1 MSLSKTTSDGFY
13 QALDTIIENRL
24 SNAGYN
30 STIHGII
37 DSVVSEGQGLYNV
50 KYQDT
55 ILRNVRSNNPS
66 VSYSVGQRVIVVLP
80 HGDVNNSNKYISN
93 SIDMKVNSFQN
104 VQNLGVTTYNL
115 LGKNVISL
123 NSSDKGNSEEDEIAL
138 SNNIFQISSYQ
149 CGEYT
154 VRDQEGNAI
163 KEQIGQFVIYNK
175 DKEDSNFIT
184 IDNEKL
190 INNVKKGN
198 GVVIGCTLQT
208 ALDFAQM
215 GGQYGIEVDV
225 DIYQEVT
232 RVAATHTYVVG
243 SRQIDGNPYQVT
255 SPTQVKIFLDDLEIN
270 AFNGISEIRLYCK
283 DFIVKDY
290 KNFTKDIFIS
300 NLCIYGGQSIGQK
313 KESSDVIVAIDMSSK
328 INEEG
333 NQLSQEQKLIK
344 LKAQLLVKGKK
355 VTEGVKYLWFKED
368 GRVFNSTQN
377 SGGVYFH
384 PWAGAGWNCVN
395 SRSVNNTAHK
405 NTTPIFYFT
414 TADKDHVSFSEYAE
428 FFKEYDI
435 EKVANFEK
443 LNACVKLADQKVKCI
458 AVYDGNSYTSG
469 QIRLFNTNLR
479 NNVEIISSD
488 RINGENQTIYFLN
501 NGSPTLTCI
510 TKDEKGDEMSSAGL
524 QYTWSIKNNNG
535 KFQRITQVDFKKQ
548 YCKAY
553 WDFMGH
559 SGQTKFFPPFLKK
572 VSKDDPNGITN
583 PNTEDGIEYKV
594 SHRDQKTA
602 NSIRTTSQEY
612 KDIKAV
618 YDEYFTSG
626 NPLCTKAAYQ
636 NFPISSITG
645 SATIS
650 CSVSD
655 SDGVYLGADSIT
667 LENKIQLSDRYS
679 LEITNATQV
688 FKYDNK
694 GNSPISPQ
702 FQNSKNQIEI
712 KPLSFILL
720 DKGGNKVSLNRIRQ
734 NGGFVKWLFP
744 KQNTLLISKQEDG
757 VNGQDDQVISNADLP
772 LSADSYIIYNNLQTF
787 SFSIG
792 DKFNNQSVNND
803 IVLYVVLNKN
813 TILTDI
819 TNFTFPKQGDSGTN
833 GTDYFAIIKTTNS
846 SDRLYVNNFGNT
858 FDDNDDDSNSA
869 ATLQS
874 ILYNNGQ
881 QVNGATGDFSIL
893 GGQNLLSLT
902 SATHRISN
910 EWQLPSEDI
919 INNIDSTKS
928 YSWKTDTASAFRKFI
943 NNNKI
948 TNIVRVIYTIGDIK
962 NYVEKPI
969 CYNVIKSSEN
979 NLALYRIKLKAKT
992 GFQYVVYSDDG
1003 TRPEYNDKP
1012 FEIEVQTLVE
1022 NCTTA
1027 QYRTDATANLTYR
1040 WRSTGNVHMKD
1051 TNQKNSNKITYVPN
1065 DTFDGENLCSG
1076 IYCQVYKGTV
1086 QVPDNL
1092 IGILYAPI
1100 YMCLNRYGH
1109 QALNQWD
1116 GNSIQLDADGN
1127 TTILAPQMGAGKK
1140 QSKTFT
1146 GIVMGV
1152 EHTNSTSTSVPST
1165 DRTGL
1170 FGYHK
1175 GQRTIFLN
1183 AESGSA
1189 EFGIN
1194 NAGKI
1199 TIDPNTKIIYR
1210 RSDDALTSTYSR
1222 PAALLYSQGIRLYD
1236 EDENGKQIASP
1247 SSVTQPARPGYIDDY
1262 IRPSTTRTHNYGSG
1276 MIIDLTSPAIAFG
1289 SGKFYVEPNG
1299 EMTAAAG
1306 NIGGWVIGKEYLR
1319 SKDGKVYLRSSDS
1332 TKASFDTINSNN
1344 LFKVTNNGQ
1353 ILAQAG
1359 TIANWKLTDK
1369 TLTDGTVGLG
1379 TSAVH
1384 VGSKAVSSA
1393 KFWGSA
1399 SSQAAG
1405 QANFAI
1411 SNAGN
1416 LYAQGGN
1423 IAGWDLSANALTN
1436 GNVGL
1441 GTTSID
1447 GVDAS
1452 IWSVKND
1459 DKFYVKNTGEVV
1471 ANSGS
1476 IGGWKLGKTSLSSS
1490 NSKGSITINA
1500 NGTISGQ
1507 EAKDNGFKWEISNS
1521 GTASFNNIL
1530 ATGGSIGGWT
1540 INKNSLTADKVSI
1553 DKDGDIQ
1560 CKQGNTIHWGIYHN
1574 GDACF
1579 NNIYGKIKDG
1589 SSLSGGGMTVGSSN
1603 GYTDSNGNWHPPVQS
1618 NIDPGDVTT
1627 NGTSQKLT
1635 EFIDVRAETVITNN
1649 LFVGDIFNYQS
1660 NSVSWRK
1667 IPLITGLYFERRDPN
1682 NANIITDIAYTR
1694 DQLWVLGRTGTGYDY
1709 ESGSGSYIHAQ
1720 EVHFT

>member
-13 QALDTIIENRL
+13 QALDIIIENRL

-123 NSSDKGNSEEDEIAL
+123 NSSDKGNSEENEIAL

-198 GVVIGCTLQT
+198 GIVIGCTLQT

-232 RVAATHTYVVG
+232 GVAATHTYVVG

-270 AFNGISEIRLYCK
+270 AFNGISEVRLYCK

-405 NTTPIFYFT
+405 NTTPTFYFT

-469 QIRLFNTNLR
+469 QIRLFNTNLK

-510 TKDEKGDEMSSAGL
+510 TKDEKGNEMSSAGL

-535 KFQRITQVDFKKQ
+535 KFQKITQIDFKK

-553 WDFMGH
+553 WDFMGY

-572 VSKDDPNGITN
+572 ISKNDSNGVTN
-583 PNTEDGIEYKV
+583 PNTEDGIEYKA

-612 KDIKAV
+612 KDIKAI
-618 YDEYFTSG
+618 YDKYFTSG

-744 KQNTLLISKQEDG
+744 KQNTLLISKQEEG
-757 VNGQDDQVISNADLP
+757 VNGQDDQVINNADLP
-772 LSADSYIIYNNLQTF
+772 LSADSYIVYNNLQTF

-792 DKFNNQSVNND
+792 DKFNNQSINND
-803 IVLYVVLNKN
+803 IVLYVVLNKD
-813 TILTDI
+813 TALTDI

-833 GTDYFAIIKTTNS
+833 GTDYFAIIRTKMDS
-846 SDRLYVNNFGNT
+846 ERLYIANNGNST
-858 FDDNDDDSNSA
+858 RFDDNDNTDDDA
-869 ATLQS
+869 ATLET
-874 ILYNNGQ
+874 ILYNNGEK
-881 QVNGATGDFSIL
+881 VSSGEEGIVPTKTIL
-893 GGQNLLSLT
+893 GGDLISIT
-902 SATHRISN
+902 S
-910 EWQLPSEDI
+910 D
-919 INNIDSTKS
+919 
-928 YSWKTDTASAFRKFI
+928 
-943 NNNKI
+943 
-948 TNIVRVIYTIGDIK
+948 NIVRSKVFNNSIDFNNYNTVETYIKENNIINIVRAVFSIGDIK
-962 NYVEKPI
+962 TYTEFPI
-969 CYNVIKSSEN
+969 CYNFIPNSQKTASVNGLIK
-979 NLALYRIKLKAKT
+979 YRIKLKPRT
-992 GFQYVVYSDDG
+992 GFQYVVYADDG
-1003 TRPEYNDKP
+1003 TRPQYRTTP
-1012 FEIEVQTLVE
+1012 FEIEVQHLEEDGNSAVYITP
-1022 NCTTA
+1022 A
-1027 QYRTDATANLTYR
+1027 A
-1040 WRSTGNVHMKD
+1040 NVHVQWHVLGNLERYGETVNVNKCDIRPKD
-1051 TNQKNSNKITYVPN
+1051 IFNGEDLMSAVLCEVRVGQNYNTG
-1065 DTFDGENLCSG
+1065 TFVGA
-1076 IYCQVYKGTV
+1076 
-1086 QVPDNL
+1086 
-1092 IGILYAPI
+1092 LYAPI

-1127 TTILAPQMGAGKK
+1127 TTILAPQIGAGQKDK
-1140 QSKTFT
+1140 DDPNTFT

-1152 EHTNSTSTSVPST
+1152 EHTTGDSSTS
-1165 DRTGL
+1165 DKTGL
-1170 FGYHK
+1170 FGYHQGK
-1175 GQRTIFLN
+1175 RTIFLN
-1183 AESGSA
+1183 AKSGSA
-1189 EFGIN
+1189 EFGVN
-1194 NAGKI
+1194 DAGKI
-1199 TIDPNTKIIYR
+1199 TIDPNTKITYYR
-1210 RSDDALTSTYSR
+1210 STGTSQDWPTK
-1222 PAALLYSQGIRLYD
+1222 PAALLYSQTFDKDKYINEYTV
-1236 EDENGKQIASP
+1236 P
-1247 SSVTQPARPGYIDDY
+1247 SSE
-1262 IRPSTTRTHNYGSG
+1262 RTHTYTGG
-1276 MIIDLTSPAIAFG
+1276 MMLDLTSPAIAFG

-1379 TSAVH
+1379 TSAVQ
-1384 VGSKAVSSA
+1384 VGSKTVSSA

-1447 GVDAS
+1447 GVTAN

-1471 ANSGS
+1471 ATAGS
-1476 IGGWKLGKTSLSSS
+1476 IGGWKLGETSLSSS

-1507 EAKDNGFKWEISNS
+1507 AEDNGFKWEISNS
-1521 GTASFNNIL
+1521 GTAYFNNIL

-1603 GYTDSNGNWHPPVQS
+1603 GYTDSSGNWHPPVQS
-1618 NIDPGDVTT
+1618 NIDPDDVTT

-1635 EFIDVRAETVITNN
+1635 KFIDVRAETVITNN

-1660 NSVSWRK
+1660 NSVSWRQ

-1694 DQLWVLGRTGTGYDY
+1694 DKLWVLGRTGDGYAY